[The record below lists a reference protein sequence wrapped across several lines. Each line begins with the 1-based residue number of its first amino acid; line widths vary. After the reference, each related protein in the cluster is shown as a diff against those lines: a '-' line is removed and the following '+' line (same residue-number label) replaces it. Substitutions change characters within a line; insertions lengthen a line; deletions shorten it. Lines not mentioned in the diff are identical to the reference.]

1 MTQLFNEIFFRPI
14 FNALVLIY
22 NLMPGQD
29 FGVAIVIL
37 TVIIRLIFV
46 PLSLKTLRSQREL
59 ARLQPK
65 IKELQEKY
73 KNDRPALSRATLELY
88 KTHNVNPFSGCLP
101 ILIQLPVL
109 IALYQAFRLGLEPN
123 SLNSLYSF
131 VSSPGTINNI
141 SLGLINLSQKS
152 PLLAV
157 TAGALQFVQSKLAA
171 VNTNPS
177 GGQDITAAM
186 MSRQMLY
193 FFPVMVIIISW
204 NLPTGLVIYWVV
216 TTLFSIF
223 EQLLIKRKY

>member
-1 MTQLFNEIFFRPI
+1 M
-14 FNALVLIY
+14 
-22 NLMPGQD
+22 
-29 FGVAIVIL
+29 AIVIL